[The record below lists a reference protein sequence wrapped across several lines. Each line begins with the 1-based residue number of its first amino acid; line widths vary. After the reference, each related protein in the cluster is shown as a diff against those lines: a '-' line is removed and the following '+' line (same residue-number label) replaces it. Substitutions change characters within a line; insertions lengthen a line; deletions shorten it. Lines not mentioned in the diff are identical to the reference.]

1 MFTFYDA
8 WCFVLFAVVIMI
20 VYCFAGVEA
29 ASYRDDDDEDGDEDN
44 DVDEEDDGGNYD
56 EDVDNYD
63 DDDNDDVDND
73 DIDDDDDDD
82 GGGFDRCLGEGGC
95 WRGDCVSMSHW
106 LCLACPLSMI
116 A

>member
-29 ASYRDDDDEDGDEDN
+29 ASYRDDDEDGDEDN
-44 DVDEEDDGGNYD
+44 DVDEEEEDGNDD
-56 EDVDNYD
+56 EDVDNY
-63 DDDNDDVDND
+63 DDVDND
-73 DIDDDDDDD
+73 DIDDDDDG

-95 WRGDCVSMSHW
+95 WRGDCVSTSH
-106 LCLACPLSMI
+106 
-116 A
+116 